1 MRRFAKRVAFLVVA
15 VAAAAC
21 AVALAQDQPGKKQAK
36 YVVPEKD
43 GFKEVIPGVSRATAW
58 GDPDAG
64 PHGAFTKFVPG
75 LDAGMHFH
83 TSDLRI
89 VVIKG
94 AYLYKVDGKE
104 TRVGPGQFLSV
115 PGGTKHWSG
124 GDPKE
129 GAFFYQEGV
138 GKFDLNPVK

>member
-1 MRRFAKRVAFLVVA
+1 MSGFAKRVGFLVVA
-15 VAAAAC
+15 AAAGW
-21 AVALAQDQPGKKQAK
+21 AVAEAQDQPGKKLAK
-36 YVVPEKD
+36 YVSPEKA
-43 GFKEVIPGVSRATAW
+43 GFKDVIPGVSRATAW

-75 LDAGMHFH
+75 LDAGMHTH
-83 TSDLRI
+83 TNDLRI

-94 AYLYKVDGKE
+94 AYLYRADGKE
-104 TRVGPGQFLSV
+104 TRVGPGEFLFV

-129 GAFFYQEGV
+129 GAFFYQEGL

>member
-1 MRRFAKRVAFLVVA
+1 MKRFAFPVVA
-15 VAAAAC
+15 TVVLGCAAAW
-21 AVALAQDQPGKKQAK
+21 AQGQAGKKEAIFVSANK
-36 YVVPEKD
+36 AA
-43 GFKEVIPGVSRATAW
+43 FKEVVPGVSRSTVW
-58 GDPDAG
+58 GDADTG
-64 PHGAFTKFVPG
+64 PHGAFTKFAPAF
-75 LDAGMHFH
+75 DAGTH
-83 TSDLRI
+83 THTNDLRI

-104 TRVGPGQFLSV
+104 TRVGPGEFLFV

-129 GAFFYQEGV
+129 GALFYQEGL